1 MATLAEIQKES
12 GEVLRQDTPNKLG
25 GWKDD
30 GHTVF
35 SGERGVE
42 AARNSPLEPAVDA
55 GEGVKKFVD
64 GEPGAEWSIGRALV
78 GFFGGGVVGKA
89 VGGGVKET
97 AAGAAAGGFGTA
109 AVDYAKQK
117 YQESQQNKDKQ
128 KSDDGNKLKMD
139 TPNLDNQ
146 PKDTP
151 KGDDD
156 GKSGWEQF
164 WDNPVDFLKKQWD
177 KLTGNDKDDNQSDN
191 QLTKDTPNTDNNGKD
206 PTGENNPD
214 GSGADKPDGKGEE
227 SPNAG
232 KDGEDGQGNGEDGGA
247 GSGAGAGAGGG
258 AGAGAGAGA
267 GGGTNGGVSLPGAG
281 NGFGAGLGGGSGAGT
296 LDSGNP
302 SAPVADPLLIGL
314 EPNGNAHYGKD
325 YATISV
331 TSHTEENGG
340 KWLDINGDGISNNV
354 SWIAKGTG
362 ALFYDENNNGKL
374 DGFNELL
381 RDGVKTDNGEVT
393 ENGFDYVLKFLD
405 TNGDKMLDAQDENFN
420 KVKVLS
426 LDEDNNEQVQ
436 SLQDLEIKSLDLNY
450 QELANE
456 KQYLYNLAGDNIVTQ
471 ESTYTKENGEV
482 GKLADVNLSYD
493 TVNTQYINNIEL
505 TAEQAKVAN
514 LKGFGFVRDL
524 NQAAT
529 QSEDLNKA
537 IAEYSQLE
545 TKDEQL
551 KYLDTLAKTW
561 AETSP
566 YYTNEK
572 ADIQGKEFYHM
583 ENSDGRFMSQ
593 SQANQMQKDLEDLDN
608 NLNRFEKAAFET
620 DETQNKLHILQQF
633 YGQSDNAV
641 YLEKPSDL
649 GDVVDNIDKDYNA
662 FGVDKKSNDF
672 LLDCHDRTLSC
683 LAMTHRKKCR
693 FQAA

>member
-1 MATLAEIQKES
+1 M
-12 GEVLRQDTPNKLG
+12 
-25 GWKDD
+25 
-30 GHTVF
+30 
-35 SGERGVE
+35 
-42 AARNSPLEPAVDA
+42 
-55 GEGVKKFVD
+55 
-64 GEPGAEWSIGRALV
+64 
-78 GFFGGGVVGKA
+78 
-89 VGGGVKET
+89 
-97 AAGAAAGGFGTA
+97 
-109 AVDYAKQK
+109 
-117 YQESQQNKDKQ
+117 
-128 KSDDGNKLKMD
+128 
-139 TPNLDNQ
+139 
-146 PKDTP
+146 
-151 KGDDD
+151 
-156 GKSGWEQF
+156 
-164 WDNPVDFLKKQWD
+164 
-177 KLTGNDKDDNQSDN
+177 
-191 QLTKDTPNTDNNGKD
+191 
-206 PTGENNPD
+206 
-214 GSGADKPDGKGEE
+214 
-227 SPNAG
+227 
-232 KDGEDGQGNGEDGGA
+232 
-247 GSGAGAGAGGG
+247 
-258 AGAGAGAGA
+258 
-267 GGGTNGGVSLPGAG
+267 
-281 NGFGAGLGGGSGAGT
+281 
-296 LDSGNP
+296 
-302 SAPVADPLLIGL
+302 
-314 EPNGNAHYGKD
+314 
-325 YATISV
+325 
-331 TSHTEENGG
+331 
-340 KWLDINGDGISNNV
+340 DINGDGIANKV
-354 SWIAKGTG
+354 SWIGKDTG
-362 ALFYDENNNGKL
+362 VLFYDENDNGKL
-374 DGFNELL
+374 DSFNELL

-393 ENGFDYVLKFLD
+393 ENGFDYTLKLLD
-405 TNGDKMLDAQDENFN
+405 TNQDKILDKQDEKFN
-420 KVKVLS
+420 QVKVLS

-608 NLNRFEKAAFET
+608 KINRFEKAAFET
-620 DETQNKLHILQQF
+620 DATQNKLHILQQF

-662 FGVDKKSNDF
+662 LKQDMYENLLFQTRLNPYLQEISVNMDENNQKQFDFSGVENKFQQVYEENPEKALVDLGEFLHYSNIGELDPNLTKQFAKYYVQMGDNAEELIDKETAKQIIFPDEKDVFADEESNHEINSSEIEILDSKISIDDF
-672 LLDCHDRTLSC
+672 AVAKNSVEENPQDFNDEWAYAEYMPDWRYEEQDDKEPDNDWG
-683 LAMTHRKKCR
+683 MI
-693 FQAA
+693 

>member
-281 NGFGAGLGGGSGAGT
+281 SGFGAGLGGGTGFGT
-296 LDSGNP
+296 LGACEP
-302 SAPVADPLLIGL
+302 YAAYKVVDPLLISLQQSQATGAIRITSY
-314 EPNGNAHYGKD
+314 NDDTYQGKM
-325 YATISV
+325 
-331 TSHTEENGG
+331 
-340 KWLDINGDGISNNV
+340 LDLNGDGIANKV
-354 SWIAKGTG
+354 SWIGKDTG
-362 ALFYDENNNGKL
+362 VLFYDENNNGKL

-381 RDGVKTDNGEVT
+381 RDGVETENGET
-393 ENGFDYVLKFLD
+393 TQNGFDYVSKLLD
-405 TNGDKMLDAQDENFN
+405 TDGNKVFDSNDETFN
-420 KVKVLS
+420 QVKVLS
-426 LDEDNNEQVQ
+426 LDENGDEVTQT
-436 SLQDLEIKSLDLNY
+436 LQELKIKSLDLNY
-450 QELANE
+450 QEVPLSN
-456 KQYLYNLAGDNIVTQ
+456 QYKYSKIQGESFVTQ
-471 ESTYTKENGEV
+471 KSTYITEKGKV
-482 GKLADVNLSYD
+482 GQLVDVNLSYD
-493 TVNTQYINNIEL
+493 TVNTQYTNNIEL
-505 TAEQAKVAN
+505 TAEQEKVAN
-514 LKGFGFVRDL
+514 LKGTGFVRDL
-524 NQAAT
+524 NQATT
-529 QSEDLNKA
+529 QSQDLNKA
-537 IAEYSQLE
+537 IAEYAQCN

-551 KYLDTLAKTW
+551 EKLDDLAKAW

-566 YYTNEK
+566 YYTDK
-572 ADIQGKEFYHM
+572 KTDIQAKEFYRSADTNASTINATKARI
-583 ENSDGRFMSQ
+583 E
-593 SQANQMQKDLEDLDN
+593 LEDLDN
-608 NLNRFEKAAFET
+608 KINRFEKAAFET